1 MTTADDPRPED
12 DDLPTDGTDGADA
25 PAADDSR
32 PQVEGDVES
41 EAAPPRRP
49 DVDVEAAWAD
59 IVARWGDVPDTAAE
73 VRRPPRPSG
82 REGAPG
88 RRVVREPGPSGGL
101 AGGERGTPGPPGAQE
116 APTGP
121 PSAPDAR
128 GDDAPGRP
136 TGADDDVVGWEDR
149 PAGPTADE
157 RPPVV
162 PEDEGHYEP
171 PPPAPAPPTDRVT
184 RVAWVGALAGPALLL
199 LCALVWRDAPTLV
212 VLGAVAAFVAGF
224 AVLVSRLPR
233 SRDDDDDG
241 AVV

>member
-1 MTTADDPRPED
+1 MTTADEPRPED
-12 DDLPTDGTDGADA
+12 EDRPAGGTDDAADA
-25 PAADDSR
+25 ADADPR
-32 PQVEGDVES
+32 PQVEGDVEGRGGPS
-41 EAAPPRRP
+41 RRS

-59 IVARWGDVPDTAAE
+59 IVARWGDVPDAAAE

-82 REGAPG
+82 RDGGAPG
-88 RRVVREPGPSGGL
+88 RRVVREPGTPAPG
-101 AGGERGTPGPPGAQE
+101 AGPGTPGLPGPQDVPPGPPP
-116 APTGP
+116 APG
-121 PSAPDAR
+121 AR
-128 GDDAPGRP
+128 GDGPARP
-136 TGADDDVVGWEDR
+136 SLGADDDVVGWEDR
-149 PAGPTADE
+149 PAGPTPDE

-171 PPPAPAPPTDRVT
+171 PPLAPAPPADRVT
-184 RVAWVGALAGPALLL
+184 RLAWVGALAGPALLL

-212 VLGAVAAFVAGF
+212 VLAAVAAFVAGF

>member
-12 DDLPTDGTDGADA
+12 EERPADGTDGDA
-25 PAADDSR
+25 TDDSR
-32 PQVEGDVES
+32 PQVEGEVEGRDGPS
-41 EAAPPRRP
+41 RRS

-59 IVARWGDVPDTAAE
+59 IVARWGDVPDATD
-73 VRRPPRPSG
+73 VRRPPRSSG
-82 REGAPG
+82 RDAGAPG
-88 RRVVREPGPSGGL
+88 RRVVREPGTPAPG
-101 AGGERGTPGPPGAQE
+101 AGPGTPRLPGPQDDL
-116 APTGP
+116 TGP
-121 PSAPDAR
+121 PPVPGAR
-128 GDDAPGRP
+128 GDEAARRP
-136 TGADDDVVGWEDR
+136 PGADDDVVGWEDR
-149 PAGPTADE
+149 PAGPTPDE

-171 PPPAPAPPTDRVT
+171 PPLPPAPPADRVT
-184 RVAWVGALAGPALLL
+184 RLAWVGALAGPALLL

-212 VLGAVAAFVAGF
+212 VLAAVAAFVAGF